1 MTPEVYLW
9 SHCQG
14 RPHKNKLANI
24 IRESAVAIA
33 MTTAENFVLE
43 VEGSGLCCT
52 LCNNAGPMT
61 RQVYRLSHCQ
71 GRQHQNKLANI
82 IRESA
87 LLDVSNSSFRRRI
100 HNLGLP
106 RWQWHVN
113 SRCLEWIFSGG
124 NAELGLSLEA
134 TLRKYELME
143 QLSLLELAVW
153 KASIFANNPFLVT
166 MADLHDAWAMDEA
179 FDYKQYMKECRVT
192 SGAHVIVQGPA
203 KVLQF
208 G

>member
-1 MTPEVYLW
+1 
-9 SHCQG
+9 
-14 RPHKNKLANI
+14 
-24 IRESAVAIA
+24 
-33 MTTAENFVLE
+33 MTTDSDFLE
-43 VEGSGLCCT
+43 RGRGGVRCT
-52 LCNNAGPMT
+52 LCNAGPMT
-61 RQVYRLSHCQ
+61 RQVYRSSHCKGQ
-71 GRQHQNKLANI
+71 QHQANRWAI
-82 IRESA
+82 TIKEA
-87 LLDVSNSSFRRRI
+87 AVLVASNSSFRHRI

-113 SRCLEWIFSGG
+113 SRCHEWVLSGG
-124 NAELGLSLEA
+124 RNAEFGLPLET

-192 SGAHVIVQGPA
+192 SGAHVIVQG
-203 KVLQF
+203 VRSFL
-208 G
+208 